1 MGEKQNECAVQNGA
15 HFRTD
20 KYAEGLSR
28 RGWGE
33 GKREEVGGEEE
44 REEMEEKEENEMIRD
59 RRGQENS
66 QILYIAAGRIPPNT
80 LT

>member
-1 MGEKQNECAVQNGA
+1 MKPQGWGEKQNECAVQNGA

-28 RGWGE
+28 GGWGE

-44 REEMEEKEENEMIRD
+44 REEMEEKEENERIETEEGRK
-59 RRGQENS
+59 
-66 QILYIAAGRIPPNT
+66 IARYYT
-80 LT
+80 